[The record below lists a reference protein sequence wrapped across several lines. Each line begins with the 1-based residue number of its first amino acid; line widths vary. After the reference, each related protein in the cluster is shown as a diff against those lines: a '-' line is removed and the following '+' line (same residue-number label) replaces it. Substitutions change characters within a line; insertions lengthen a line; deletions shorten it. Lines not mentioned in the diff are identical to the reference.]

1 MGLLRICQSE
11 TNVSHTNKYHQG
23 KKRLALHSLRSK
35 NAPFC
40 TGGPWLVGPGLSH
53 PAELLLFPAQ
63 ISNLLRRLS
72 LRRITPVRSGP
83 ERERLYEIS
92 TDLAPQDLNDKSPRP
107 TNHRV

>member
-1 MGLLRICQSE
+1 VGLLRICQSE

-40 TGGPWLVGPGLSH
+40 SGGPWLVGPGLSH
-53 PAELLLFPAQ
+53 PAELLPFLAQ

-72 LRRITPVRSGP
+72 LGRITLSEAGR
-83 ERERLYEIS
+83 REN
-92 TDLAPQDLNDKSPRP
+92 A
-107 TNHRV
+107 